1 MGDCE
6 SCEVEITIGEPGDPT
21 DVVDA
26 VNEGTYL
33 QALQILR
40 KDVLAANVQPSRWS
54 SPNWVTLYW

>member
-1 MGDCE
+1 MGDRE
-6 SCEVEITIGEPGDPT
+6 SREVEITIGEPGDPT

-33 QALQILR
+33 QALEILR

-54 SPNWVTLYW
+54 SPNWVPLSW

>member
-1 MGDCE
+1 MTMQKHVQQMGDRE

-33 QALQILR
+33 QAL
-40 KDVLAANVQPSRWS
+40 
-54 SPNWVTLYW
+54 